1 MRIAYTP
8 EQERL
13 RRELRG
19 YFGELMTPAV
29 RAALAD
35 GDGDYG
41 DGEAYRAVVRQLGR
55 DGWLALGWP
64 REFGG
69 RGGTMLDQLIFT
81 DEAAT
86 ARVPVPFLTINTVGP
101 TIMRFGTPAQKE
113 FYLPKIAAGEIHF
126 SIGYSEPEAGTDLAS
141 LRTTAVRDGDEY
153 VIDGQKMWTSLI
165 QHADYVWLACRTD
178 PSAERHRGLSIIIVP
193 VTAAGFSWT
202 PVPTVAGVT
211 TSATYYSS
219 VRVPSSALVGSE
231 NQGWPLITNQLNHE
245 RVALTSAA
253 PVLTALAEVRDW
265 AAATVLPSGERV
277 IDAEWV
283 RLNLARVHAK
293 AEFLKLLNWRVAA
306 GGTVGPA
313 DASMTKVFGTEF
325 AVEAYR
331 LLMEV
336 LGSGACVRS
345 GSAGEVLAG
354 RIERA
359 HRAALILTFGGGT
372 NEVQRDIIAAAAL
385 GLPRSRRLSGGR
397 ALVDFTLSEEQ
408 VELGG
413 LARKILAEREAPWDD
428 LAAAGVLAAG
438 LPAFLD
444 GAGLGLLEQCS
455 VLVEVG
461 RAVADVPY
469 LASVVVGAGAVAEFG
484 TDVQRSRWARPA
496 GRGSVVLTAA
506 LAEEDGDDPGRPSAT
521 AVRRPGGSWVL
532 SGVKT
537 AVDYAPAAD
546 VFLVPCA
553 SASAEGVLVFLVS
566 PSDAGVTAAAQ
577 ALTSLAPAGRVVL
590 DSVVVDDSR
599 VLGAGS
605 DVAGWMAGRATV
617 GLCAMQVGVLE
628 RALELT
634 AEHARTRVQFGR
646 PIGAFQAV
654 AQRLA
659 DAAVDVEA
667 VRLTMWQAAWL
678 LASGSSG
685 PEPDAAV
692 ATAKFWAADAGHR
705 VAHTAVHVHGGLGI
719 DVSYPVHRYF
729 VAAKGNEFALGG
741 ATAQLRRIAAAEL
754 D

>member
-1 MRIAYTP
+1 MRIAYTA

-19 YFGELMTPAV
+19 YFGELMTPSV
-29 RAALAD
+29 RAALAG

-41 DGEAYRAVVRQLGR
+41 DGEAYRSVVRQLGR

-64 REFGG
+64 AEYGG

-81 DEAAT
+81 DEAAV

-101 TIMRFGTPAQKE
+101 TIMRFGSASQKE

-178 PSAERHRGLSIIIVP
+178 PSADRHRGLSIIIVP

-219 VRVPSSALVGSE
+219 VRVPVSSLVGEE
-231 NQGWPLITNQLNHE
+231 NRGWALITNQLNHE

-253 PVLTALAEVRDW
+253 PVLSALAEVREW
-265 AAATVLPSGERV
+265 AASVRQADGRRV

-283 RLNLARVHAK
+283 QLNLARVHAK
-293 AEFLKLLNWRVAA
+293 AEFLKLMNWRVASSA
-306 GGTVGPA
+306 GSLAPA
-313 DASMTKVFGTEF
+313 DASVTKVFGTEF

-336 LGSGACVRS
+336 LGASGVVRS

-385 GLPRSRRLSGGR
+385 GLPLSRRLFRR
-397 ALVDFTLSEEQ
+397 ALVDFTVSEEQ
-408 VELGG
+408 AELGG
-413 LARKILAEREAPWDD
+413 LARKILAEREAPWGD

-438 LPAFLD
+438 LPVSLD

-455 VLVEVG
+455 VLVEIG
-461 RAVADVPY
+461 RSGSDVPY
-469 LASVVVGAGAVAEFG
+469 LASAVLGAGAVAWFG
-484 TDVQRSRWARPA
+484 TASQRSRWARPA

-506 LAEEDGDDPGRPSAT
+506 LEEDVAGGPCSG
-521 AVRRPGGSWVL
+521 AVRSPDGSWVV

-537 AVDYAPAAD
+537 AVPAAPQAD
-546 VFLVPCA
+546 LFLVPC
-553 SASAEGVLVFLVS
+553 ASAEGVLVFLVS
-566 PSDAGVTAAAQ
+566 PSDAGVTVEPQ
-577 ALTSLAPAGRVVL
+577 ALTSFASAGRLVLDAVVL
-590 DSVVVDDSR
+590 ADDR

-605 DVAGWMAGRATV
+605 DVAGWLVARATV

-659 DAAVDVEA
+659 DAYIDVEA

-678 LASGSSG
+678 LASGGSG
-685 PEPDAAV
+685 PELDAAV

-741 ATAQLRRIAAAEL
+741 ATAQLRRIGAVLAGP
-754 D
+754 